1 MPLASTIFTLAYGA
15 ASIGFLALV
24 CLIVLRPI
32 DSRLGKIFL
41 ATSFVSALVFGAAAL
56 SPWVAGVT
64 ALRPIDSMP
73 VAGWTVFLLVAM
85 RKTTA
90 KKTITVLTAIL
101 GIAWCVDIGVQLKL
115 FQLSSDWRYLP
126 RTLLALLAVICA
138 EHVIRSATEAQRWA
152 IKHLVLAI
160 IASAGFELIMFSH
173 AMVFASVDPA
183 LLVTRG
189 FVWAFACPLL
199 AVSAVR
205 NPSWNVAIHVSRDIV
220 FHSVAVLVA
229 GAFLLLLGVMGYLV
243 SANGWAWG
251 TVIQS
256 AGLVLSLLALATA
269 LISGTIR
276 SRIRAFVETNFYN
289 YRFDYRREWLRFTD
303 ALGTTQTTNVFQ
315 VVTDAFR
322 VLGDASGGA
331 VYTQT
336 PSGSFE
342 LRYRHG
348 MTELAEQFRPP
359 ENLVLTTMTAIDL
372 TVAGHGFSAL
382 IESASA
388 SAAARARFLVP
399 LPGKETW
406 LGAIVLTE
414 SRADLKL
421 DREVADLFQV
431 AARQAAGYLTQYEA
445 TAELLVARQFET
457 FNRMSAFVVHD
468 LKNLAAQLALLS
480 SNAERHHANPEFQ
493 KDMLET
499 VRHVTERMRGLLAQL
514 SGGSTADPLEVVTLS
529 TCIAEALRSKPG
541 LSVQPVIQHHDTETA
556 RVLAHAQRLSRIIG
570 HLIQNADEALP
581 PERGMITI
589 NINKRDRDVVLVV
602 EDNGA
607 GMSESFI
614 QEKLFRPFVTTKTTG
629 MGIGVYESQ
638 NYLREIGGAMKVS
651 SQPGI
656 STRFEIVL
664 PLASSG

>member
-32 DSRLGKIFL
+32 NSRLGKIFL
-41 ATSFVSALVFGAAAL
+41 ATSFVSALVFCAAAM
-56 SPWVAGVT
+56 SPWVTGVT

-90 KKTITVLTAIL
+90 KKTITVLTTIL
-101 GIAWCVDIGVQLKL
+101 GIAWCVDLGVQLKL

-173 AMVFASVDPA
+173 AMVFGSVDPA

-229 GAFLLLLGVMGYLV
+229 GGFLLLLGAMGYLV
-243 SANGWAWG
+243 SAYGLAWG

-269 LISGTIR
+269 LISDTIR
-276 SRIRAFVETNFYN
+276 SRIRAFVESNFYN

-331 VYTQT
+331 LYTQT

-348 MTELAEQFRPP
+348 MPEMAEQFRPP
-359 ENLVLTTMTAIDL
+359 EGLALTTMNAIDL
-372 TVAGHGFSAL
+372 SVTGHGFPAL
-382 IESASA
+382 TDGAS
-388 SAAARARFLVP
+388 STAAPARFLVP
-399 LPGKETW
+399 LPGKDTW

-499 VRHVTERMRGLLAQL
+499 VRHVTERMRGLLTQL

-529 TCIAEALRSKPG
+529 RCVDEALRSKPG
-541 LSVQPVIQHHDTETA
+541 LSVQPEIRHHDTETV

-651 SQPGI
+651 SQPGVG
-656 STRFEIVL
+656 TRFEVVL
-664 PLASSG
+664 PLASLV